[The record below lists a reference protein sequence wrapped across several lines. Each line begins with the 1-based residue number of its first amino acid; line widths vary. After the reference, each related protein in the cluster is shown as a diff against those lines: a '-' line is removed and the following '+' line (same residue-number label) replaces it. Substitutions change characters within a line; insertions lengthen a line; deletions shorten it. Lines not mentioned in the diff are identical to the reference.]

1 MKKILV
7 LTSTFP
13 KSLYD
18 EVPMFVYDQLSAL
31 EKKYSDLK
39 FTVLVPDYFDE
50 KEIDK
55 SMKIIQKRY
64 HYFWPFS
71 FEKLVGRGILSAIS
85 RNKFNIL
92 LIPFFIFFQILNTII
107 FTHVNRP
114 NKIYAH
120 WFFPQALTALVIK
133 KIYKIP
139 YVFTTHAFDSE
150 VMKKIPLL
158 GKHLTK
164 SIIIN
169 SESYTSD
176 SVNAEQKLHSFL
188 KNEEIDKS
196 KSLVIPM
203 PLEFRENLD
212 ISRQVHESINN
223 MKRNSKNILFI
234 GRFAEK
240 KGIENLLLI
249 FLKLKRLNLGVNL
262 YLAGNGPKVSKY
274 KKFVAENNL
283 TESVYFLGYVNS
295 NEKLKLYDNS
305 DLVIIPSI
313 KTKIGDQEGL
323 PVVVLESL
331 SRNTVTIASHQS
343 NAGEIIRHGE
353 NGFLFDSEKTDEAV
367 KIIENI
373 LVHDKAE
380 YKSLIKNANELG
392 EKYTSANLAEKFYN
406 HLFDF

>member
-18 EVPMFVYDQLSAL
+18 EVPMFVYDQLSSL
-31 EKKYSDLK
+31 EKKYSELK
-39 FTVLVPDYFDE
+39 FTVFVPHYYDK

-55 SMKIIQKRY
+55 SMRIIQKRY

-71 FEKLVGRGILSAIS
+71 FEKLVGRGILSAITT
-85 RNKFNIL
+85 NKFNIL

-107 FTHVNRP
+107 FIHTHRP
-114 NKIYAH
+114 DIIYAH
-120 WFFPQALTALVIK
+120 WFFPQALTALVVK

-139 YVFTTHAFDSE
+139 YVFTTHAFDAE
-150 VMKKIPLL
+150 VMKKIPIL
-158 GKHLTK
+158 GNQLTK
-164 SIIIN
+164 SIIRN

-188 KNEEIDKS
+188 KNDEIDES

-212 ISRQVHESINN
+212 ISFQVQESINN
-223 MKRNSKNILFI
+223 MKKSNKNLLFI

-240 KGIENLLLI
+240 KGIEDLLLI
-249 FLKLKRLNLGVNL
+249 FLKLKRLDSGVNL
-262 YLAGNGPKVSKY
+262 YLAGNGPKVNEY
-274 KKFVAENNL
+274 KKFVSKNNL
-283 TESVYFLGYVNS
+283 TDSVYFLGYVNS
-295 NEKLKLYDNS
+295 TEKLELYNNS

-353 NGFLFDSEKTDEAV
+353 NGFLFDPERTDEAV
-367 KIIENI
+367 KIIKNI
-373 LVHDKAE
+373 LVNDKTE
-380 YKSLIKNANELG
+380 YKLLIKNANELG
-392 EKYTSANLAEKFYN
+392 GKYTSLNLAKKFYN
-406 HLFDF
+406 HLFNF